1 MKGSRAP
8 VKKKKDKAVFSKAAN
23 NKKKI
28 NVAPPLYRGGIRL

>member
-1 MKGSRAP
+1 MKASRLP
-8 VKKKKDKAVFSKAAN
+8 VKKKKDKAVFAKTST

>member
-1 MKGSRAP
+1 MKGTRAR
-8 VKKKKDKAVFSKAAN
+8 VKKKKDKAVFSKTAH